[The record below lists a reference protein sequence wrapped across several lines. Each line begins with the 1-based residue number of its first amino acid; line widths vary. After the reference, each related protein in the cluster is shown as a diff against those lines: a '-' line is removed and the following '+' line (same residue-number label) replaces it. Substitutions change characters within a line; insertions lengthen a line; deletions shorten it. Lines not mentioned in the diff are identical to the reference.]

1 MMLDRLQRET
11 FWADE
16 YGEFVREVSFARP
29 EYTIGFEDALA
40 AGRRLV
46 AHIGA
51 GK

>member
-1 MMLDRLQRET
+1 MLDRLQRET

-29 EYTIGFEDALA
+29 EDTIGFNAALA

-46 AHIGA
+46 GRIWDTE
-51 GK
+51 